1 MASTPNVPPSD
12 RGPSHTDRHPDKSEK
27 KAIEES
33 QKADR
38 VEAGRLQERPR

>member
-12 RGPSHTDRHPDKSEK
+12 RGPSHTDRHPDKGEE

-33 QKADR
+33 RKAYR
-38 VEAGRLQERPR
+38 LETGRLQERSR